1 MHTRYRPVRTRSRPS
16 YEILNSGLRGRRRD
30 YADFPC
36 GRSPTL
42 ALGALVVADYQPHAF
57 VIDAQ
62 GRVVTSYEGRGD
74 AEIWES
80 LAAQLP

>member
-1 MHTRYRPVRTRSRPS
+1 MERHQWSWPS
-16 YEILNSGLRGRRRD
+16 ISDPDR
-30 YADFPC
+30 
-36 GRSPTL
+36 TL
-42 ALGALVVADYQPHAF
+42 ARKLGADYQPHVF
-57 VIDAQ
+57 VVDAQ

>member
-1 MHTRYRPVRTRSRPS
+1 MADTPDEGREFVEQYEWSWPSISDPDRALARS
-16 YEILNSGLRGRRRD
+16 
-30 YADFPC
+30 
-36 GRSPTL
+36 
-42 ALGALVVADYQPHAF
+42 LGADYQPHVF

-74 AEIWES
+74 SATWES